1 MQIESDG
8 GDFLTVAIIINA
20 KIVLLC
26 CFNFY
31 VKFLSLDL
39 KVACLSLL
47 WILKF

>member
-20 KIVLLC
+20 TIVLLC

-47 WILKF
+47 